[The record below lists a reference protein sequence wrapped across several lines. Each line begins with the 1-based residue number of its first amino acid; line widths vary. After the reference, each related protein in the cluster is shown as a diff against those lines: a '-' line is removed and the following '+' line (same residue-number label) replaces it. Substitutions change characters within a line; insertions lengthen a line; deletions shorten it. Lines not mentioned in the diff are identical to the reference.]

1 MYKNHLG
8 EFEFWRNNVL
18 FLARKFKWF
27 REYHGFSNFARKLA
41 EISFNLALRIKKN
54 DLISFQSRCEP
65 SSSVLRN
72 LILPVGFL
80 ANKCLFPVL
89 FVHFTTQGALWNST
103 VWRSFLLLSGGGAL
117 QRFLDSTTF
126 RRVEWSN
133 GRVILFFSSLEW
145 RETYGHVHMSFN
157 LILFSGLSNTCV
169 TTSKMKSKNHKN
181 LVFSGLLLSTITGKL
196 ISLLSH

>member
-1 MYKNHLG
+1 MT
-8 EFEFWRNNVL
+8 
-18 FLARKFKWF
+18 
-27 REYHGFSNFARKLA
+27 
-41 EISFNLALRIKKN
+41 SFHFIADASL
-54 DLISFQSRCEP
+54 

-103 VWRSFLLLSGGGAL
+103 VWRSFLLSGGGAL
-117 QRFLDSTTF
+117 QRFFLDSTTF

-196 ISLLSH
+196 ISLLSHWGKSPILVHKCFEFSR

>member
-1 MYKNHLG
+1 MRV
-8 EFEFWRNNVL
+8 FF
-18 FLARKFKWF
+18 F
-27 REYHGFSNFARKLA
+27 RLEK
-41 EISFNLALRIKKN
+41 
-54 DLISFQSRCEP
+54 
-65 SSSVLRN
+65 SSS
-72 LILPVGFL
+72 ILPVGFL

-117 QRFLDSTTF
+117 QRFFLDSTTF

-169 TTSKMKSKNHKN
+169 TTKMKSKNQIHKN
-181 LVFSGLLLSTITGKL
+181 LIFSGLLLSTITGKL
-196 ISLLSH
+196 IQYIQYMSETSTISPNHKRNT